1 MAKQKKD
8 EARAREVKERL
19 LAVRIPQS
27 LLDELDHQLERMNK
41 EAPWVQMTRSDAVR
55 WLLTLALRQLKEKH
69 ES

>member
-1 MAKQKKD
+1 MAKSKKD
-8 EARAREVKERL
+8 EARVREVKERL

-27 LLDELDHQLERMNK
+27 LLDELDQQLERMNK